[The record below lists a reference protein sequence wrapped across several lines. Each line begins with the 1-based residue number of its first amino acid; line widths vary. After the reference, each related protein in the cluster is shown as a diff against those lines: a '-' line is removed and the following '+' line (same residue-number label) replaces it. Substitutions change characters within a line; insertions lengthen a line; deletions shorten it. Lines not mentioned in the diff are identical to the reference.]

1 MALEQVNDAEL
12 QQVCCTS
19 LEPRSARSA
28 GVSDRHR
35 RARAPKARLDVRLVP
50 TVWRVHLAALM
61 IARLMFPADA
71 ADLLRHQRGRV
82 RAHRHRRA
90 RAPKARLVRVVP
102 AVWRV
107 HLTVPLDACA
117 QPTDA
122 VIT

>member
-1 MALEQVNDAEL
+1 
-12 QQVCCTS
+12 
-19 LEPRSARSA
+19 
-28 GVSDRHR
+28 
-35 RARAPKARLDVRLVP
+35 
-50 TVWRVHLAALM
+50 M

-117 QPTDA
+117 QQTYA
-122 VIT
+122 VVIPKRLFG